1 MNLSDEEE
9 KDPPRILKYCWKGA
23 LVTRESPSSDRS
35 QLGKEKNLDEGV
47 REPPYI
53 PRNPTHRIYPMGDR
67 IYPIWLDMSGLDP
80 DISGGLGLSEILQK
94 IGPDRIYLSWDR
106 YI

>member
-1 MNLSDEEE
+1 M
-9 KDPPRILKYCWKGA
+9 KRRRIPQESSSIVGREPWSPENHLQ
-23 LVTRESPSSDRS
+23 VTGVSWGR
-35 QLGKEKNLDEGV
+35 KKNLDEGV

-53 PRNPTHRIYPMGDR
+53 PRNLTRRIYPMGDQ

-94 IGPDRIYLSWDR
+94 IGPGRIYLSWDI